1 MRNILLL
8 SVKHERQSSFVVTN
22 LKVQIKILHTMG
34 FLLISNFFVQI
45 MQPMHQNSLERIA
58 MSAKNGMDF
67 ASATVNKDNNN
78 NKLSS
83 ERRTEDTAS

>member
-1 MRNILLL
+1 
-8 SVKHERQSSFVVTN
+8 
-22 LKVQIKILHTMG
+22 
-34 FLLISNFFVQI
+34 
-45 MQPMHQNSLERIA
+45 